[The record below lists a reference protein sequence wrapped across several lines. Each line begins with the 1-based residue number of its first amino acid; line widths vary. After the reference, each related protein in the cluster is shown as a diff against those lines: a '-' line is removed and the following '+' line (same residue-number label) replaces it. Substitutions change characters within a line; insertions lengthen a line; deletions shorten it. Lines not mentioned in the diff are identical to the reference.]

1 VADLEMTHP
10 CLADPNT
17 LGHDYLI
24 GCSIPKNRDRL
35 WPMKTNYKLMKGR
48 YLSNTGLAV
57 LLLFLLV
64 NGACSV
70 RLTFKGSS
78 VPADVKVASVQYFE
92 NRAPYINPTLSQN
105 FTEALKDRI
114 ISESRLIVRPGLG
127 DVDFAGEITGYDT
140 RPMAIQAN
148 ALSQETR
155 LTVNVKV
162 RYQNF
167 KNPRQNWESSFSAY
181 QDFPSDKNINE
192 VEDELVKL
200 IVDELTENIFNKAF
214 SDW

>member
-1 VADLEMTHP
+1 MK
-10 CLADPNT
+10 
-17 LGHDYLI
+17 LGFFKI
-24 GCSIPKNRDRL
+24 
-35 WPMKTNYKLMKGR
+35 KL
-48 YLSNTGLAV
+48 LTSLV
-57 LLLFLLV
+57 LLLIFFV
-64 NGACSV
+64 GCSV

-78 VPADVKVASVQYFE
+78 VPDNVKIASVQYFE
-92 NRAPYINPTLSQN
+92 NRAPYINPALSQN

-114 ISESRLIVRPGLG
+114 TSESRLIVRPGVG
-127 DVDFAGEITGYDT
+127 DVDFSGEIVGYDT

-155 LTVNVKV
+155 MTVTIKV

-167 KNPRQNWESSFSAY
+167 KNPKQNWESNFSAY
-181 QDFPSDKNINE
+181 QDFPSDRNITAI
-192 VEDELVKL
+192 EDELVKL